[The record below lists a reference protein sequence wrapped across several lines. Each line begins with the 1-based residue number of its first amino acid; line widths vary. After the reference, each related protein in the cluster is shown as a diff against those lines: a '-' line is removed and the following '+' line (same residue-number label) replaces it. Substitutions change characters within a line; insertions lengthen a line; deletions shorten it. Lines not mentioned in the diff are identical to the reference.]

1 MKTSIYNVNGMTCAT
16 CALTVEKALGKV
28 AGVSKATVN
37 LATEKVTVEYNEQE
51 VGMKDLQMAVE
62 KAGYELENPYQSQTL
77 AIEGMTCAT
86 CALTVE
92 KALNKL
98 DGIQNASV
106 NLATEKA
113 TIQYDPAH
121 LSLSDIETAVEKAGY
136 KAILPQPTSTEAKRD
151 GKEEHKKDL
160 WKRFIWSSVFTL
172 PLLYIAM
179 GPMVPGGGLPLPA
192 SLHQPLVFA
201 FVRLLLVLP
210 VLYVGRAF
218 YQKGFKTLFAGHPNM
233 DSLIAV
239 GTSAAWFK
247 GLL

>member
-16 CALTVEKALGKV
+16 CALTIEKAVGKV

-37 LATEKVTVEYNEQE
+37 LATEKVTVEYDEQE
-51 VGMKDLQMAVE
+51 VGLKDLQMAVE

-121 LSLSDIETAVEKAGY
+121 LSLSEIETAVEKAGY
-136 KAILPQPTSTEAKRD
+136 KAVLPKTQESEAQPS
-151 GKEEHKKDL
+151 GKEQHKNDL
-160 WKRFIWSSVFTL
+160 WRRFIWSSVFTL
-172 PLLYIAM
+172 PLLYIA
-179 GPMVPGGGLPLPA
+179 
-192 SLHQPLVFA
+192 
-201 FVRLLLVLP
+201 
-210 VLYVGRAF
+210 
-218 YQKGFKTLFAGHPNM
+218 
-233 DSLIAV
+233 
-239 GTSAAWFK
+239 
-247 GLL
+247 